1 MVLSPSGEDPLS
13 RIKVIP
19 FSQNCGATV
28 SGVQL
33 STLSEQQLHAVQN
46 AFVQY
51 GLLFFRDQSLSP
63 EEHIQFAERCGSIV
77 MNKFFRPVDG
87 YPGIAEVRK
96 EKNQKTNIGGGW
108 HTDHSYDEVPA
119 KGSILVARDLPVVG
133 GDTHFA
139 NLCAAFDDLSLG
151 LQKTLLSLRAVHSNR
166 HLYGEGG
173 YYSTTDLADQL
184 SGSDSVGDAVHPMVI
199 VHPESGRNALY
210 VNPGHT
216 IAIEG
221 WSVDES
227 KALLDYLYAHVAQ
240 EKYICKFDWQPG
252 SVVYWDNRCTWH
264 FAQND
269 YHGHARLMHRITL
282 AGSRLSAAGHGD
294 SLSGI

>member
-1 MVLSPSGEDPLS
+1 MKSKRVLKLSVGDPVTT
-13 RIKVIP
+13 IKVIP

-28 SGVQL
+28 HGVQL
-33 STLSEQQLHAVQN
+33 ASLSDEELDTVQS

-51 GLLFFRDQSLSP
+51 GVLFFRDQSLSP
-63 EEHIQFAERCGSIV
+63 EEHIRFAERCGNIV
-77 MNKFFRPVDG
+77 TNKFFKPVDG
-87 YPGIAEVRK
+87 YPTIAEVRK
-96 EKNQKTNIGGGW
+96 EENQQTNIGGGW

-119 KGSILVARDLPVVG
+119 KGSILVARELPTVG

-139 NLCAAFDDLSLG
+139 NLCAAFDDLSVG

-173 YYSTTDLADQL
+173 YYSTTDLAEHL

-199 VHPESGRNALY
+199 VHPESGRRALY

-216 IAIEG
+216 LGIEG
-221 WSVDES
+221 WSVEES
-227 KALLDYLYAHVAQ
+227 RALLNDLYEHVAQ
-240 EKYICKFDWQPG
+240 DKYICKFNWLPG

-269 YHGHARLMHRITL
+269 YHGQARLMHRITL
-282 AGSRLSAAGHGD
+282 AGSSLSAAGE
-294 SLSGI
+294 